1 MIFLSVSSVFDGF
14 GDEDD
19 IVITVTKAFAR
30 AILEAGFDAAIWD
43 DELTEE
49 QSENMERSIGN
60 VTEALV

>member
-1 MIFLSVSSVFDGF
+1 MIFLSVASVFDGF

-19 IVITVTKAFAR
+19 VVITITKAFAR
-30 AILEAGFDAAIWD
+30 AILEAGFDTAVWD

-49 QSENMERSIGN
+49 QSENIERSIGN